1 MTVFG
6 VQPSNLRISKKEF
19 KDKDCPLLKLIM
31 YLYSLETP
39 LYAAINKA
47 KNEMDESKLDILG
60 PYDFIFTAIL
70 SSAAT

>member
-1 MTVFG
+1 
-6 VQPSNLRISKKEF
+6 
-19 KDKDCPLLKLIM
+19 M

-70 SSAAT
+70 STAAA